1 MARVVPILSL
11 LSHVPTADGG
21 LELNPDDRSH
31 ESLAPRESR
40 WKASCD
46 GTRVLRR
53 FLAGKCRESVKSSH
67 GRVKSDSLVS
77 RLMIDH
83 SSRIGVACRSQFATR
98 HLNSQPNSICN
109 EVSRLIGRVIRVCA
123 NGLNVARMRVS
134 PNLRLSGRYRR
145 SKWTLAMQFYFQP
158 RAKQCGPCGWG
169 CLWWC

>member
-1 MARVVPILSL
+1 MCQPPMAVWNSILTIGAMNHS
-11 LSHVPTADGG
+11 
-21 LELNPDDRSH
+21 R
-31 ESLAPRESR
+31 RENR
-40 WKASCD
+40 A
-46 GTRVLRR
+46 GRQAVMRQEFFAG
-53 FLAGKCRESVKSSH
+53 FLAGKCREPVKSSH